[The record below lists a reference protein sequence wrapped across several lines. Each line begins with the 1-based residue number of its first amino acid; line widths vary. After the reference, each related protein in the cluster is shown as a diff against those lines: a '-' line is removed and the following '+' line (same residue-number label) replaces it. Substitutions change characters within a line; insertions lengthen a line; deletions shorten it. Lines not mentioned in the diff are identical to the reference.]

1 MTQHQV
7 VRQAPFTVT
16 RDGEGGGAAAD
27 GRTLSGYAA
36 VFGAETIIDS
46 AGEGRFHERIEP
58 GAFARSLQ
66 ERKPVMQF
74 NHGRDPRFGGLPI
87 GSIKV
92 VREDERGLYVQARL
106 FDSAEA
112 IREAISAGAI
122 SGMSFRFAVTEDA
135 WTDAQGRSIETR
147 HVATKM
153 HQGVELHRAVKAV
166 QLYELGPVTFP
177 AYASTTV
184 DVRSASGAFSATKR
198 NRLIAMAELHAWP

>member
-36 VFGAETIIDS
+36 VFGAETLIDS

-66 ERKPVMQF
+66 ERKPVLQF

-87 GSIKV
+87 GSLQV
-92 VREDERGLYVQARL
+92 LREDQRGLYVEARL
-106 FDSAEA
+106 FDSADP
-112 IREAISAGAI
+112 IREAISAGSI
-122 SGMSFRFAVTEDA
+122 SGMSFRFTVEDEA
-135 WTDAQGRSIETR
+135 WTDGQGRSVEAR

-153 HQGVELHRAVKAV
+153 YQGVELHRSVKAV
-166 QLYELGPVTFP
+166 KLYELGPVTFP
-177 AYASTTV
+177 AYASTSV
-184 DVRSASGAFSATKR
+184 GVRSAFGTLSAAR
-198 NRLIAMAELHAWP
+198 RHRLIAMAELDAWP

>member
-1 MTQHQV
+1 MTQV

-16 RDGEGGGAAAD
+16 RDGEGGSAQGD
-27 GRTLSGYAA
+27 GRTLSGYAS
-36 VFGAETIIDS
+36 VFGEETLIDS
-46 AGEGRFHERIEP
+46 ASEGRFHERIEP

-66 ERKPVMQF
+66 ELKPVMQF

-87 GSIKV
+87 GSLQV
-92 VREDERGLYVQARL
+92 VREDQKGLYVQARL

-135 WTDAQGRSIETR
+135 WTDSQGRSIETR

-184 DVRSASGAFSATKR
+184 DVRSTSAAFSANKR
-198 NRLIAMAELHAWP
+198 NRLIAMAELGAWP